1 VLMVTLGVVSGFE
14 NTLSRIVSS
23 AQGHVTQSIYVWH
36 SLDELREFLKGAP
49 GLDQA
54 KRIEPFWNSQGL
66 LLGANAGRG
75 VLIEGRYQNFQL
87 SDSAPESTQE
97 QVLAIKL
104 GKSLAEFLG
113 VDQGDTVKLLLPGV
127 IKGAVEARV
136 GELVSLGSY
145 EIESRYAEMNAFHL
159 ASFLEKN
166 DPETYATRPGDA
178 HGIRFFM
185 DDSWSSVSEYSK
197 LQNWEFD
204 YFEFIQNSA
213 LQSFKNSTLQTYRDA
228 RKNVFRSVGYNKYE
242 LALIMGIL
250 VLVAS
255 LNVGATFVVL
265 FLERER
271 ELAIMQAMGWSS
283 WRIRVW
289 MIQVAVALGVLVS
302 GVAVVFSWFVGNFLE
317 YSGLVSLPASV
328 YDING
333 LPLTFEI
340 KELLMVCAGGVLCCV
355 FVAWLMGRK
364 LSRVNLPEVLS
375 YRRM

>member
-1 VLMVTLGVVSGFE
+1 
-14 NTLSRIVSS
+14 
-23 AQGHVTQSIYVWH
+23 
-36 SLDELREFLKGAP
+36 
-49 GLDQA
+49 
-54 KRIEPFWNSQGL
+54 
-66 LLGANAGRG
+66 
-75 VLIEGRYQNFQL
+75 
-87 SDSAPESTQE
+87 
-97 QVLAIKL
+97 
-104 GKSLAEFLG
+104 
-113 VDQGDTVKLLLPGV
+113 
-127 IKGAVEARV
+127 
-136 GELVSLGSY
+136 
-145 EIESRYAEMNAFHL
+145 L

-197 LQNWEFD
+197 LQNWAID

-340 KELLMVCAGGVLCCV
+340 KELLMVCVGGVLCCI